1 MKMIKGSGGG
11 KGGGGSARVASESP
25 DDLQSKQ
32 YARII
37 DLVSEGEIVGLV
49 DGLKSI
55 YFDNTPLQNSDGS
68 LNVEGVTFDTRQG
81 TQGQTQMAAFTGVEF
96 EQAVGVEIKKDTA
109 IVRSVA
115 SSDVDAVRVTV
126 SVPRLTSQNTS
137 NGDVSGTSV
146 RLAIDIQ
153 DDGGGYVTQKL
164 SNNNIDLTNDGAG
177 VASSVDRDIL
187 DAQLSISWLGEDR
200 GFQTLGYRVDYRAVG
215 DTTWNALSSGS
226 FSGTGKN
233 TPDTFNYDAEGGGR

>member
-1 MKMIKGSGGG
+1 
-11 KGGGGSARVASESP
+11 
-25 DDLQSKQ
+25 
-32 YARII
+32 
-37 DLVSEGEIVGLV
+37 
-49 DGLKSI
+49 
-55 YFDNTPLQNSDGS
+55 
-68 LNVEGVTFDTRQG
+68 
-81 TQGQTQMAAFTGVEF
+81 
-96 EQAVGVEIKKDTA
+96 
-109 IVRSVA
+109 VRSVA

-164 SNNNIDLTNDGAG
+164 SNNNIDLTNDSAG

-187 DAQLSISWLGEDR
+187 DAQLSINWLGNGA

-233 TPDTFNYDAEGGGR
+233 TPDIQDYSGNDGGR

>member
-1 MKMIKGSGGG
+1 MKTIKGSGGG
-11 KGGGGSARVASESP
+11 KGSGGSARVASEAP
-25 DDLQSKQ
+25 DNLQSKQ
-32 YARII
+32 YARFI

-68 LNVEGVTFDTRQG
+68 LNVEGVTVRTRRG
-81 TQGQTQMAAFTGVEF
+81 TQGQTHMAAFTGVES

-146 RLAIDIQ
+146 KLAIDIQ
-153 DDGGGYVTQKL
+153 DDGGGYVAQKL
-164 SNNNIDLTNDGAG
+164 SNNNIDLANDGAR
-177 VASSVDRDIL
+177 VVSSVDRDIL
-187 DAQLSISWLGEDR
+187 DAQLSIDWTGEGR
-200 GFQTLGYRVDYRAVG
+200 GYQTVGYRVDYRPVG
-215 DTTWNALSSGS
+215 SGS
-226 FSGTGKN
+226 WSVLAAGSLSGTGKN
-233 TPDTFNYDAEGGGR
+233 TPDTFKYHAEGGGR